1 MGKSFI
7 TADHHFFHENIIKY
21 TGRPFAGLEDMHET
35 MIKNWNDVV
44 GPDDLVWHLGDFC
57 MSGHY
62 DDMKN
67 ILDRLNGDK
76 ILILGNHDTYKKDE
90 YLKSGFKEVYAHPI
104 IIHQVLILSHEP
116 MAMSEDMP
124 YYNLHG
130 HTHDRDILEN
140 ENKRRN
146 VSVEKTGF
154 YPINMGKLRNEVLK
168 KMDEKSAKKTL
179 VRNLE
184 TVKAIDDAIVGKGLS
199 RVYETTEEMLDDLD
213 KE

>member
-184 TVKAIDDAIVGKGLS
+184 TVKAIDDAIAGKGLS

>member
-1 MGKSFI
+1 MGKSFV

-21 TGRPFAGLEDMHET
+21 TGRPFAGVEDMHET

-62 DDMKN
+62 DDMKI
-67 ILDRLNGDK
+67 ILDRLHGEK
-76 ILILGNHDTYKKDE
+76 ILVLGNHDTYKKDE

-140 ENKRRN
+140 GNKRRN
-146 VSVEKTGF
+146 ASVEKTDF
-154 YPINMGKLRNEVLK
+154 FPINMGKLRNEVLK
-168 KMDEKSAKKTL
+168 NMNEG
-179 VRNLE
+179 RNF
-184 TVKAIDDAIVGKGLS
+184 S
-199 RVYETTEEMLDDLD
+199 
-213 KE
+213 